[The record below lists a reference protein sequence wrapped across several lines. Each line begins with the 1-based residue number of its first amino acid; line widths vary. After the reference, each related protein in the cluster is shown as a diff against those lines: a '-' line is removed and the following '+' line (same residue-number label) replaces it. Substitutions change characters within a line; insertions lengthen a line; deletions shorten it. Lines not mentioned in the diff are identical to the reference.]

1 MFFSCKVSRRIRLF
15 ITRKNNYASCQNENT
30 NPPQRATNSSNEA
43 RHECSTGILPVG
55 QPGVSPG
62 ESLFGRRD
70 ARRPHS
76 RDGSAAAAGSMIYLD
91 YNATTP
97 LCDEAREAMLLYLDR
112 HFGNPSSVHAAGREA
127 RAAIDGARDKLAAL
141 LRVEPHEL
149 IFTSGG
155 TESCNLAVL
164 GLARCPSSRGGH
176 VISNKAEHHA
186 VLNALE
192 YLEKRKNFEVTWLN
206 VSRDGIVDLDQLA
219 SSIRSDTR
227 LVSIMTAN
235 NETGVIQ
242 PMREISQ
249 ICRDRGVLLH
259 SDMVQAFGKTDVDV
273 SLVDVASFAAHKFYG
288 PKGTGFLCL
297 RAGLPIQP
305 IMFGGAHEN
314 QRRPGTENVAGIAG
328 MAAAAEWILR
338 DRETEQERRAGLRD
352 QLWRGIADVFPD
364 AQQNGDPT
372 HRLANTLNASFIG
385 VDSETMLMALDLEGI
400 CASSG
405 SACMV
410 GSVRAS
416 HVLLAM
422 GLPMERARSAI
433 RLSLGEW
440 TTAEEIAD
448 AGDALDRIAKRT
460 KDAREYALA

>member
-1 MFFSCKVSRRIRLF
+1 
-15 ITRKNNYASCQNENT
+15 
-30 NPPQRATNSSNEA
+30 
-43 RHECSTGILPVG
+43 
-55 QPGVSPG
+55 
-62 ESLFGRRD
+62 
-70 ARRPHS
+70 
-76 RDGSAAAAGSMIYLD
+76 MIYLD

-97 LCDEAREAMLLYLDR
+97 LCDAAREAMLPYLGR
-112 HFGNPSSVHAAGREA
+112 YFGNPSSVHAAGREA
-127 RAAIDGARDKLAAL
+127 RAAIDNARDKLGAL
-141 LRVEPHEL
+141 LRAKPGEI
-149 IFTSGG
+149 IFTGG
-155 TESCNLAVL
+155 ATESCNLAVL
-164 GLARCPSSRGGH
+164 GLARSSSSRGGH
-176 VISNKAEHHA
+176 IISNKAEHHA
-186 VLNALE
+186 VLHPLE
-192 YLEKRKNFEVTWLN
+192 HLEQHEGFEVNWLN
-206 VSRDGIVDLDQLA
+206 VYESGMVDLNQLA
-219 SSIRSDTR
+219 DSIRPDTR

-249 ICRDRGVLLH
+249 ICRDHGVLLH

-273 SLVDVASFAAHKFYG
+273 SLVDVGSFAAHKFYG

-328 MAAAAEWILR
+328 MAAAAEWILH
-338 DRETEQERRAGLRD
+338 DRETEQERRAQLRD
-352 QLWRGIADVFPD
+352 QLWRSIVNVFPD

-433 RLSLGEW
+433 RLSLGKW
-440 TTAEEIAD
+440 TTAKEIAD